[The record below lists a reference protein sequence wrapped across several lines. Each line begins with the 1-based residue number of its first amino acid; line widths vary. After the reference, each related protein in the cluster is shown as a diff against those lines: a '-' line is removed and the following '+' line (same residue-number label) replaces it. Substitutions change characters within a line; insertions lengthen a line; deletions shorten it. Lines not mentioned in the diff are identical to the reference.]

1 LNKIPLLKQ
10 EKVIPMNILQAFS
23 SGFRRALSEW
33 KMMILLYAVNLL
45 AALPLALAFQ
55 ATLSSGLGMS
65 MDSAHLM
72 EGLDFSVMR
81 DFLNL
86 HGDGVGA
93 LLQQILWLLLV
104 YMILNT
110 FLAGGILTVVRGKKG
125 NFSASAF
132 FGGCGMYFLRFLRLF
147 LIFGVLL
154 IVILAIL
161 GGVLGAITSVI
172 IDSATSEITDVW
184 ARVSMVV
191 LLMLP
196 LMLVIMIADYAK
208 IIVVAQ
214 DEHSMIKTAWWS
226 TRLVFRNLFRTFGL
240 EVLMMLIPVGLFAL
254 YVALDLS
261 IGMSSGVTILVM
273 FVIQQLFI
281 MSKAWTK
288 VFFFSGELSLYH
300 SLQPFGGQLSV
311 PRSDIQTV

>member
-1 LNKIPLLKQ
+1 
-10 EKVIPMNILQAFS
+10 MNILQAFS

-33 KMMILLYAVNLL
+33 KMVFLLYAVNLL
-45 AALPLALAFQ
+45 MALPLALAFQ

-65 MDSAHLM
+65 MDSSHLM
-72 EGLDFSVMR
+72 EGLDFSMMR

-86 HGDGVGA
+86 HRDGVAA
-93 LLQQILWLLLV
+93 LLQQILWVLLV

-110 FLAGGILTVVRGKKG
+110 FLAGGILTVVRGKKET
-125 NFSASAF
+125 FSASAF
-132 FGGCGMYFLRFLRLF
+132 FGGCGTYFLRFLRLF

-154 IVILAIL
+154 ILILAIL
-161 GGVLGAITSVI
+161 GSVLGAITSVI
-172 IDSATSEITDVW
+172 IDSATSEVTDVW
-184 ARVSMVV
+184 ARVSMAV
-191 LLMLP
+191 LLTLP
-196 LMLVIMIADYAK
+196 LVLVIMVADYAK

-214 DEHSMIKTAWWS
+214 DEHSMLKTAWWS
-226 TRLVFRNLFRTFGL
+226 SRLVVRNLFRTFGL
-240 EVLMMLIPVGLFAL
+240 EVLMLLLPVALFAL

-261 IGMSSGVTILVM
+261 IGMSSGVTVLVM

-300 SLQPFGGQLSV
+300 SLQPFGGQLSM

>member
-1 LNKIPLLKQ
+1 
-10 EKVIPMNILQAFS
+10 MNILQAFS

-33 KMMILLYAVNLL
+33 KMMFLLYAVNLL
-45 AALPLALAFQ
+45 MALPLALAFR

-65 MDSAHLM
+65 MDSTHLM

-86 HGDGVGA
+86 HRDGVAA
-93 LLQQILWLLLV
+93 LLQQILWVLIV

-110 FLAGGILTVVRGKKG
+110 FLAGGILTVVRGKKED
-125 NFSASAF
+125 FSASAF
-132 FGGCGMYFLRFLRLF
+132 FGGCGTYFLRFLRLF

-154 IVILAIL
+154 ILILAIL
-161 GGVLGAITSVI
+161 GGVLGAITSII

-184 ARVSMVV
+184 ARVSMAV
-191 LLMLP
+191 LLLLP

-208 IIVVAQ
+208 ISVVAQ
-214 DEHSMIKTAWWS
+214 EEHSMLKTAWWS

-240 EVLMMLIPVGLFAL
+240 EVLMLLIPIVLFAL

-261 IGMSSGVTILVM
+261 IGMSSGMTILVM